1 MAALTVTA
9 TSVLPLTAAQAEGVL
24 GETATAGAGVYL
36 KASDSRLWLAQA
48 DGTAAE
54 AAAVGI
60 LLSGG
65 AAGQP
70 AKYATNGPINI
81 GATTAK
87 THYFVHTTAG
97 GVGPAADLTSGH
109 YQTRL
114 GYATAT
120 DGTFVVDI
128 RVTGTTV

>member
-9 TSVLPLTAAQAEGVL
+9 ASVLPSTSSQAEGIL
-24 GETATAGAGVYL
+24 GETATAGQGVYL
-36 KASDSRLWLAQA
+36 KASDSRLWLSQC

-54 AAAVGI
+54 ATAVGI

-70 AKYATNGPINI
+70 AKYASSGAINI
-81 GATTAK
+81 GSTTAK
-87 THYFVHTTAG
+87 VHYFVHTTAG
-97 GVGPAADLTSGH
+97 GVGLAADPTSGH
-109 YQTRL
+109 YLTRL

-120 DGTFVVDI
+120 DGSFVVDI
-128 RVTGTTV
+128 RVTGVTV

>member
-9 TSVLPLTAAQAEGVL
+9 TSVLPGSASQAEGVL
-24 GETATAGAGVYL
+24 GETATAGQCVYL

-48 DGTAAE
+48 DGTSAE
-54 AAAVGI
+54 AQAVGI
-60 LLSGG
+60 LLTGG

-70 AKYATNGPINI
+70 AKYATSGAINI

-87 THYFVHTTAG
+87 VHYFVHTTAG
-97 GVGPAADLTSGH
+97 GVGLAADPTAGH
-109 YQTRL
+109 YLTRL

-120 DGTFVVDI
+120 DGSFVVDI
-128 RVTGTTV
+128 KATGVTV